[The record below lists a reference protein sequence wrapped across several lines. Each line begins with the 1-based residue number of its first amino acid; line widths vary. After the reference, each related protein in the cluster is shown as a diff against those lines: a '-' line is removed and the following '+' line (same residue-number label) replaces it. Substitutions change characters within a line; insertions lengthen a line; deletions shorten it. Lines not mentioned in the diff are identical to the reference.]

1 MNEGLLLDLG
11 HRPYGEVLELQRRL
25 AHLRAAGEI
34 PDTLIL
40 VEHPPTLT
48 FGRSTSSAHLLA
60 SALTLEQL
68 QVDVF
73 EVERGGEATY
83 HGPGQL
89 VGYPILD
96 LTRRGRDVHA
106 YLRRLEEVLIRV
118 LADWGVTAGRLP
130 GRTGVWVSEEKIA
143 SIGIHVSRW
152 ITRHGFALNVSP
164 DLSFFDLIV
173 PCGLPGVRM
182 TSLAA
187 TLQAPPSWTDVVSS
201 VTREFSVLFDI
212 ALGPMP
218 VGSNLDKLSLQSDLS
233 SPVGGSSVFL

>member
-1 MNEGLLLDLG
+1 MNEGLLLTLG
-11 HRPYGEVLELQRRL
+11 YRPYCEVLELQRRL
-25 AHLRAAGEI
+25 AHLRAVGEI

-48 FGRSTSSAHLLA
+48 FGRSTPSSHLLA

-106 YLRRLEEVLIRV
+106 YLRRLEEVLVRA
-118 LADWGVTAGRLP
+118 LADWGVRTGRLP
-130 GRTGVWVSEEKIA
+130 GRTGVWVGEEKIA

-173 PCGLPGVRM
+173 PCGLPNVRM

-187 TLQAPPSWTDVVSS
+187 QLQTTPPWADVVSS

-212 ALGPMP
+212 ALGPVP
-218 VGSNLDKLSLQSDLS
+218 AESHLDEFLLQSDLS
-233 SPVGGSSVFL
+233 SPVGESSVFL